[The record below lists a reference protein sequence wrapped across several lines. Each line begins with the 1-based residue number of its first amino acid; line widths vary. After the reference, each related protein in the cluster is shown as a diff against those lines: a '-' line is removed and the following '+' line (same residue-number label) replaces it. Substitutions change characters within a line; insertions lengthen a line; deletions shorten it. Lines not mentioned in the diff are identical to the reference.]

1 MVVLCAVLVACTPKR
16 VRGKRPVT
24 KPRNQVVVP
33 PISCSDLYEYS
44 ADIGDEG
51 PLIRKTQHNDD
62 CKKYFECV
70 TNRWLIR
77 DCPVGT
83 TFNLEDKG
91 CDLLK
96 ACKPS
101 TVKELYEE
109 GVESLKSFL
118 GLGESKEF

>member
-1 MVVLCAVLVACTPKR
+1 M
-16 VRGKRPVT
+16 T
-24 KPRNQVVVP
+24 KLRNQIVVP
-33 PISCSDLYEYS
+33 PVSCPDLYE
-44 ADIGDEG
+44 ATTDISDG
-51 PLIRKTQHNDD
+51 PLLRKTQHNDD

-70 TNRWLIR
+70 SNRWLSR
-77 DCPVGT
+77 DCAEGT

-101 TVKELYEE
+101 QVKDLYEQ
-109 GVESLKSFL
+109 GVEELKLFL